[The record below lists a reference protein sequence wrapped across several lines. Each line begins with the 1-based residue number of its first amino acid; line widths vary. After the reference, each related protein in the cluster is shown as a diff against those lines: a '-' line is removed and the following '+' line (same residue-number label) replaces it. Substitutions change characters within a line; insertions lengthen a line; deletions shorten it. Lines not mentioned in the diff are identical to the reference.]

1 MINLPD
7 NLPTDRRGIEE
18 VLADIISGK
27 TTPTTPTYDVTD
39 PNFKFE
45 PDLSV
50 DYGKAMEDYN
60 FDRSAYENY
69 MEATRTAEDEA
80 RDDLADGV
88 ENVFKEEEEEEEEL
102 TFKEKMAK
110 MGKALDVLGA
120 SKDGTPTASIE
131 GKIFSKVGASKVPQT
146 RRFED
151 GGIASL
157 MPMYMDDGGYAS
169 GFGFGNFGTDFT
181 NPFLDDLDLT
191 DEELN
196 DYIEAI
202 KDSYGA
208 QNAANSITRADAYAR
223 GYGAPQADRITQGTA
238 PSKLN
243 YEDTPSNI
251 LPGADI
257 RIYARD
263 ENPAAYK
270 FYPSE
275 VSKLYSQMKGVPFSP
290 LVAPPK
296 EATYVDSLQP
306 RRIQSQLYAKD
317 GTYVQG
323 YADGT
328 GSMGA
333 IRKMASGA
341 KRGISS
347 LAEGITSIPSEVY
360 NYLNPAN
367 ENVEDVKVIGIPKY
381 PYGHPSEAVEN
392 LHDRRRDINDII
404 EEGYYIDREQRDVIY
419 LDDNPKAFNALL
431 NELKL
436 IDKELQMTQGM
447 GGNTRKMNEAN
458 QTMAYVIKNLRGYA
472 DGTGSMGVEDY
483 PRRQELITGPGGERG
498 DEIPAMLSDG
508 EFVTNAAAVRGMG
521 IMAGANP
528 EDEYEQRLLGA
539 RQMYDYQRQA
549 EEMAKRYA

>member
-1 MINLPD
+1 MINLPN

-18 VLADIISGK
+18 ILADITSGK

-50 DYGKAMEDYN
+50 DYGEDYN
-60 FDRSAYENY
+60 FDKSSYENY
-69 MEATRTAEDEA
+69 MEATKTPEDDA
-80 RDDLADGV
+80 REDLEDMV
-88 ENVFKEEEEEEEEL
+88 N
-102 TFKEKMAK
+102 KEKRNIFFNK
-110 MGKALDVLGA
+110 MGKMGELLDVAGA
-120 SKDGTPTASIE
+120 SKDGTPGKGQSIT
-131 GKIFSKVGASKVPQT
+131 GRVLLQGSGASKVPQT

-157 MPMYMDDGGYAS
+157 APMYMDNGG
-169 GFGFGNFGTDFT
+169 FVFNFDYDDYMDMINGIYD
-181 NPFLDDLDLT
+181 NP
-191 DEELN
+191 
-196 DYIEAI
+196 
-202 KDSYGA
+202 
-208 QNAANSITRADAYAR
+208 ANTITRDDAFAR
-223 GYGAPQADRITQGTA
+223 GYGAPQDDRIAEGID

-257 RIYARD
+257 RINARD

-290 LVAPPK
+290 LVAPPR

-317 GTYVQG
+317 G
-323 YADGT
+323 
-328 GSMGA
+328 
-333 IRKMASGA
+333 
-341 KRGISS
+341 
-347 LAEGITSIPSEVY
+347 
-360 NYLNPAN
+360 
-367 ENVEDVKVIGIPKY
+367 
-381 PYGHPSEAVEN
+381 
-392 LHDRRRDINDII
+392 
-404 EEGYYIDREQRDVIY
+404 
-419 LDDNPKAFNALL
+419 
-431 NELKL
+431 
-436 IDKELQMTQGM
+436 
-447 GGNTRKMNEAN
+447 
-458 QTMAYVIKNLRGYA
+458 AYVNAYA
-472 DGTGSMGVEDY
+472 DGTGSMGVEEF

-498 DEIPAMLSDG
+498 DKIPAMLSDG
-508 EFVTNAAAVRGMG
+508 EFVTNSAAVRGMG

-539 RQMYDYQRQA
+539 RQMYDYQKQA

>member
-27 TTPTTPTYDVTD
+27 ATPTTPTYDVTD

-60 FDRSAYENY
+60 FDRSAYQNY

-80 RDDLADGV
+80 REDLADDV
-88 ENVFKEEEEEEEEL
+88 ENAFKEEEEEL
-102 TFKEKMAK
+102 TFLEKMAK
-110 MGKALDVLGA
+110 MGEALSGDGV

-169 GFGFGNFGTDFT
+169 GFGFGNFGTDFR
-181 NPFLDDLDLT
+181 NPFLDNFNFT
-191 DEELN
+191 DEELE
-196 DYIEAI
+196 DYLEAI
-202 KDSYGA
+202 RDSYGA
-208 QNAANSITRADAYAR
+208 QNAANSITRPDSYAR
-223 GYGAPQADRITQGTA
+223 GYGAPQADRIAEGIA

-328 GSMGA
+328 GSMG
-333 IRKMASGA
+333 
-341 KRGISS
+341 
-347 LAEGITSIPSEVY
+347 
-360 NYLNPAN
+360 
-367 ENVEDVKVIGIPKY
+367 
-381 PYGHPSEAVEN
+381 
-392 LHDRRRDINDII
+392 
-404 EEGYYIDREQRDVIY
+404 
-419 LDDNPKAFNALL
+419 
-431 NELKL
+431 
-436 IDKELQMTQGM
+436 
-447 GGNTRKMNEAN
+447 
-458 QTMAYVIKNLRGYA
+458 
-472 DGTGSMGVEDY
+472 VEDY